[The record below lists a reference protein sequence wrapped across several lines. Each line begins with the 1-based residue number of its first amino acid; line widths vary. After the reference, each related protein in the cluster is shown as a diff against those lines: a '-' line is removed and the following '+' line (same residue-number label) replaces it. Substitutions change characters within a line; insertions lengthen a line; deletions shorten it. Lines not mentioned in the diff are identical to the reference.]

1 MTNNKSNGAVT
12 AKAETLPASKIEE
25 MVKLAG
31 VGLESVTTDDLPTPR
46 LKLLQSNSD
55 EVTEGHDKY
64 VDGARA
70 GRIFNSAGNN
80 VYGADG
86 IKVIVC
92 GYEKQW
98 PEWQERGTGSSAP
111 VNVFTPQN
119 KPTDAVRGDDGKFRL
134 PNGNY
139 IEETA
144 NFYVLIL
151 GGATPQPA
159 ILSMSKTG
167 LKHARNWAYSLKN
180 EFIQNPK
187 TKKLFLAPSW
197 YRIYT
202 LKSRLE
208 KNDKGNWY
216 GWEITKDEFL
226 NDENIFDAASQFND
240 SVRKGKVV
248 AKYDEEG
255 SSDEQSGDT
264 PF

>member
-1 MTNNKSNGAVT
+1 MTNNKANGAVT
-12 AKAETLPASKIEE
+12 TKAETLPASKMEE
-25 MVKLAG
+25 LVKLSG
-31 VGLESVTTDDLPTPR
+31 LGLETVTTDDLPTPR

-64 VDGARA
+64 VDGAKA
-70 GRIFNSAGNN
+70 GRIFNSASNSF
-80 VYGADG
+80 YGADG
-86 IKVIVC
+86 IKVVVC
-92 GYEKQW
+92 GYTKEW

-119 KPTDAVRGDDGKFRL
+119 RPMDAVRGDDGKFRL

-144 NFYVLIL
+144 NFYVLVL
-151 GGATPQPA
+151 GGTTPQPA

-180 EFIQNPK
+180 EFIQDPK

-208 KNDKGNWY
+208 KNDKGNWH
-216 GWEITKDEFL
+216 GWEIVKEEFL
-226 NDENIFDAASQFND
+226 NDEATFDTASSFNE

-255 SSDEQSGDT
+255 SSEGQKGDI